1 MGEREGKV
9 QMGFIIT
16 RSAGNLLC
24 CVFVT
29 QFWFPGQL
37 ELRGF
42 AIWCQRV
49 SNFCSFVED
58 FVVVNILYFVL
69 FLHI

>member
-1 MGEREGKV
+1 MTEAATVLGGIEGGVVGEREGKV

-37 ELRGF
+37 VLCF
-42 AIWCQRV
+42 L
-49 SNFCSFVED
+49 FC
-58 FVVVNILYFVL
+58 
-69 FLHI
+69 FLP